1 MSLKGHNLWISKK
14 KYIKKEKN
22 TRENS
27 IKSIPSMIGVMY
39 VYLYDVIV
47 HSCKGL
53 KSSEYQ
59 LKISLG

>member
-1 MSLKGHNLWISKK
+1 MNIKK
-14 KYIKKEKN
+14 KIYKKREKYSRKQYKIN
-22 TRENS
+22 PFNDWC
-27 IKSIPSMIGVMY
+27 Y
-39 VYLYDVIV
+39 VRTYDVIV